1 MATRAPSSASRRAMP
16 RPIRRAAPVTRMTW
30 PARLLDRGFAMDF
43 DFLRFDAFP
52 RVLVV
57 PAGEVRPAPEYRG
70 CGTEDAGH
78 GADGPG
84 VPILR
89 GHARQRH
96 RDQHDAPGGRFR
108 SEERRVGKECRSRG
122 AP

>member
-1 MATRAPSSASRRAMP
+1 MATRAAPSASRRAMP

-43 DFLRFDAFP
+43 DFLRFDALP
-52 RVLVV
+52 RGLGE
-57 PAGEVRPAPEYRG
+57 PASEVRPAPEYRG
-70 CGTEDAGH
+70 CGAEDARH
-78 GADGPG
+78 GADGPR

-96 RDQHDAPGGRFR
+96 RDR
-108 SEERRVGKECRSRG
+108 SEEHTSELQSLRHLV
-122 AP
+122 